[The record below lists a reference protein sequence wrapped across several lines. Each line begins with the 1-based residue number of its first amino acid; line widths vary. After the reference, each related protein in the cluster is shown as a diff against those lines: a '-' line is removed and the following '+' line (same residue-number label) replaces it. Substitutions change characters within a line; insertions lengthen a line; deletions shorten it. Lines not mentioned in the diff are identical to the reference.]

1 MNRIRSVEEF
11 IEWTE
16 DLQGEMMLYRG
27 LAQADWDV
35 SSSAFRRI
43 EKSETESSFTS
54 DAMIQGYTAELLN
67 DASLR
72 GLRERE
78 SKTLSDLEML
88 AELQHYGAATCLI
101 DFSENA
107 MIALWFACYECP
119 GCDGKV
125 VAVETGDT
133 TGFSTI
139 SYEDIDKPI
148 ESFIDQGKWWK
159 WKPSGMNHRIVSQQ
173 STFLFGKGR
182 MEAWEVDYNEI
193 KYKEIKIDAEK
204 KENIR
209 ETLKKSFGVG
219 EQSLFNDLDGFAR
232 YNSHSRPYSLTTE
245 KLYSLGRSFHQQ
257 EKFER
262 AIEWYERTIEYNPQF
277 YKAYHDCRVART
289 QLLLR
294 ELEHGWNHSRK
305 KYGESWEKFAIELGH
320 SIRREMRDG
329 IRYIDGGLTR
339 EQKEEQ
345 RELKNDLMTFLEREH
360 EGSWGKLESELGED
374 LKENRMNSWEK
385 IRAQFAFLLDH
396 PS

>member
-1 MNRIRSVEEF
+1 MNKIRSVEEL

-16 DLQGEMMLYRG
+16 ELQGEMMLYRG
-27 LAQADWDV
+27 LAQADWAV
-35 SSSAFRRI
+35 SSSAYRRV
-43 EKSETESSFTS
+43 EKSEGESSFTS

-72 GLRERE
+72 GFRDRE

-119 GCDGKV
+119 GYDGKV

-159 WKPSGMNHRIVSQQ
+159 WKPNSINNRIVSQQ
-173 STFLFGKGR
+173 STFLFGIGR
-182 MEAWEVDYNEI
+182 IEKWNID
-193 KYKEIKIDAEK
+193 YKEVEIDASK
-204 KENIR
+204 KENII
-209 ETLKKSFGVG
+209 ETLKKSFGIG
-219 EQSLFNDLDGFAR
+219 EQTLFNDLDGFAR
-232 YNSHSRPYSLTTE
+232 YNSHNRPYSLTTE
-245 KLYSLGRSFHQQ
+245 RLYSLGKSFHQQ

-262 AIEWYERTIEYNPQF
+262 AIEYYERTIEYNPQF
-277 YKAYHDCRVART
+277 YKAYHDRRVART

-294 ELEHGWNHSRK
+294 ELEYSWNDSLK
-305 KYGESWEKFAIELGH
+305 KYSELWSKFAIELGH
-320 SIRREMRDG
+320 SFRKEQLG
-329 IRYIDGGLTR
+329 CVWYIGGGLTR

-345 RELKNDLMTFLEREH
+345 IKLKNELMTFLEREH
-360 EGSWGKLESELGED
+360 EGSWGELENELGED
-374 LKENRMNSWEK
+374 LKENRMNSWENVRK
-385 IRAQFAFLLDH
+385 QFDFGR
-396 PS
+396 

>member
-1 MNRIRSVEEF
+1 MNKIRSVEEF
-11 IEWTE
+11 IKWTE
-16 DLQGEMMLYRG
+16 CLQGEMMLYRG
-27 LAQADWDV
+27 LAKADWDV
-35 SSSAFRRI
+35 SSSAYRRI
-43 EKSETESSFTS
+43 ERSESESTFTS
-54 DAMIQGYTAELLN
+54 DSMIHGYTVELLN

-72 GLRERE
+72 GFRERQ
-78 SKTLSDLEML
+78 SKNLSDLEML

-119 GCDGKV
+119 SRDGKV

-148 ESFIDQGKWWK
+148 ESFIDQGKLWK
-159 WKPSGMNHRIVSQQ
+159 WKPNSINNRIVSQQ

-182 MEAWEVDYNEI
+182 IEEWDVDF
-193 KYKEIKIDAEK
+193 KEIEIDAKK

-209 ETLKKSFGVG
+209 DALKKSFGIG

-232 YNSHSRPYSLTTE
+232 YNSHNRPYLLTTE
-245 KLYSLGRSFHQQ
+245 RLYSLGKSFHQQ
-257 EKFER
+257 GDFKR
-262 AIEWYERTIEYNPQF
+262 AIEWYERTRKYNPQF

-294 ELEHGWNHSRK
+294 ELEYSWKSSLKEHN
-305 KYGESWEKFAIELGH
+305 ESWSKFAIKLQH
-320 SIRREMRDG
+320 SFMREEVDCRR
-329 IRYIDGGLTR
+329 YFDGGLTR

-345 RELKNDLMTFLEREH
+345 KELRSELRVYLEREH
-360 EGSWGKLESELGED
+360 EGSWGKLENKLGED
-374 LKENRMNSWEK
+374 LKEDRMKSWEN
-385 IRAQFAFLLDH
+385 IYNQFV
-396 PS
+396 